1 MQQQLQMATVL
12 TLIGMIYEAVWDA
25 SVWQAFLDAFV
36 IAMGGRRGALGLSAG
51 HREGSVM
58 FRWSGWP
65 DEDIRL
71 YSERYM
77 EADPL
82 RIRMEELPEGVI
94 QTSHDYCPD
103 HVESVA
109 YREFYGPRGVHYGCL
124 GVFLRTAGGMSMINA
139 VRAEQDGCFGE
150 REMAILRPIMPHL
163 RRAALL
169 HSELSSLRVQLAAFT
184 GHLDRC
190 AYAFLITDP
199 QGHVMYRNLAASQII
214 GAKDGVA
221 IASGQLSL
229 MSAKA
234 NSAFQTIVGQV
245 AINRD
250 NLVRRL
256 DVQRPS
262 GKESYRLLLVPV
274 PHSEAMP
281 LGLPHPSVTI
291 LIIESQSGAELDLSV
306 LREMFSL
313 TPAEARVT
321 GKLIQGRSAEEIAV
335 DLGLSVGT
343 VRTHIR
349 RVLSKTAT
357 GRQGEL
363 ISLVLRLLPFRVF

>member
-1 MQQQLQMATVL
+1 MVTVL
-12 TLIGMIYEAVWDA
+12 TLIGMIYEAAWDA
-25 SVWQAFLDAFV
+25 SAWQAFLDAFV
-36 IAMGGRRGALGLSAG
+36 IAMGGRRGALGLIAG
-51 HREGSVM
+51 HREGSVI

-82 RIRMEELPEGVI
+82 RARTEDLPEGAI

-139 VRAEQDGCFGE
+139 VRTEQDGCFGE
-150 REMAILRPIMPHL
+150 REIAILRPIMPHL

-169 HSELSSLRVQLAAFT
+169 HGELSSLRAQLAAFT

-190 AYAFLITDP
+190 PYAFLITDP
-199 QGHVMYRNLAASQII
+199 QGEVLYRNSAASQVIA
-214 GAKDGVA
+214 AKDGVA
-221 IASGQLSL
+221 IASGRLSL
-229 MSAKA
+229 MSAKT
-234 NSAFQTIVGQV
+234 NSEFQAAVRQV
-245 AINRD
+245 ALNRD
-250 NLVRRL
+250 KLIRRL
-256 DVQRPS
+256 DVPRPS
-262 GKESYRLLLVPV
+262 GKQSYRLLFVPV
-274 PHSEAMP
+274 PPSAAMP

-291 LIIESQSGAELDLSV
+291 LIVEQSGPELDLSV

-321 GKLIQGRSAEEIAV
+321 GKLTQGRSAEEIAA

-363 ISLVLRLLPFRVF
+363 ISLVLRLLPFRFF